1 MVQALESR
9 YDDIAVA
16 HLCHV
21 THLFHA
27 VTRDSALLLKLS
39 VKHLDARFL
48 RTAPKLLVD
57 DAQCSRI

>member
-9 YDDIAVA
+9 YNDVAIA

-27 VTRDSALLLKLS
+27 VTRHCALLLELS
-39 VKHLDARFL
+39 VKHLDTRFL
-48 RTAPKLLVD
+48 GAAPKLLVD